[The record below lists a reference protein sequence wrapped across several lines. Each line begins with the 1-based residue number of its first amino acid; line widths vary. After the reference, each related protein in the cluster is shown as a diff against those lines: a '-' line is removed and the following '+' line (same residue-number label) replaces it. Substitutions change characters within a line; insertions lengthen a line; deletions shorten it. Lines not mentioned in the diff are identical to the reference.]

1 MDILGP
7 FPMATGQRRFVIVAI
22 DYFTKW
28 TEAEPLATI
37 TASKCEEFFW
47 KNVVCRFGVPKIL
60 ITDNG
65 KQFDNSN
72 FRSFCE
78 GLSICLR
85 FTSVAHPQSNG
96 QTENMNRSILQ
107 GLKRKLDESK
117 GAWVD
122 ELPKVLWAY
131 RTTPHSVTGETP
143 FLLCFGTEA
152 LLPVEVGLPT
162 VRVLQ
167 FSEAENEENLRG
179 NLDLLDDV
187 RAQALDRVIST
198 KQRVARFYNRR
209 VRMRIFR
216 VRDLVLRKLG
226 VSNPKAAVGKLSP
239 NWEGPYK
246 ISKVLR
252 PGAYS
257 LETLSGEAIPRTWN
271 ADNLRRSIPGS
282 DTLLPGRNG
291 IPSFSRHGRF
301 TRRRLKAG
309 HHNVVQ
315 EKVWILGQ
323 QALLKD
329 GKPVFSP
336 PPEPFITSCT
346 IKERMDGLVPDLRL
360 FMPQLLTSLFQT
372 TKLGKQISILRLE
385 VLDLLIKS
393 VSLAFGCSLV
403 SLSVASHVHRH
414 REPVLHL
421 AAIAVCLKRKGK

>member
-1 MDILGP
+1 
-7 FPMATGQRRFVIVAI
+7 MATGQRRFVIVAI

-28 TEAEPLATI
+28 TEAESLATI

-47 KNVVCRFGVPKIL
+47 KNVICRFGVPKIL

-78 GLSICLR
+78 GLSICLH

-107 GLKRKLDESK
+107 GLKRKLDDAK

-122 ELPKVLWAY
+122 ELPK
-131 RTTPHSVTGETP
+131 
-143 FLLCFGTEA
+143 A

-198 KQRVARFYNRR
+198 KQRVVRFYNRR

-216 VRDLVLRKLG
+216 VGDLALRKLG

-246 ISKVLR
+246 MSKVLR

-271 ADNLRRSIPGS
+271 ADNLRPYY
-282 DTLLPGRNG
+282 
-291 IPSFSRHGRF
+291 
-301 TRRRLKAG
+301 
-309 HHNVVQ
+309 Q
-315 EKVWILGQ
+315 
-323 QALLKD
+323 
-329 GKPVFSP
+329 
-336 PPEPFITSCT
+336 
-346 IKERMDGLVPDLRL
+346 
-360 FMPQLLTSLFQT
+360 
-372 TKLGKQISILRLE
+372 
-385 VLDLLIKS
+385 
-393 VSLAFGCSLV
+393 
-403 SLSVASHVHRH
+403 
-414 REPVLHL
+414 
-421 AAIAVCLKRKGK
+421 

>member
-28 TEAEPLATI
+28 TEAEPLATV

-47 KNVVCRFGVPKIL
+47 KNVVCHFGVPKIL

-72 FRSFCE
+72 FRSFSE
-78 GLSICLR
+78 
-85 FTSVAHPQSNG
+85 
-96 QTENMNRSILQ
+96 
-107 GLKRKLDESK
+107 GLKRKLDDAK

-131 RTTPHSVTGETP
+131 RTTPHSVTGEKP

-167 FSEAENEENLRG
+167 FSEAENEENLRE
-179 NLDLLDDV
+179 NLDLLDDAL
-187 RAQALDRVIST
+187 AQALDRMIST
-198 KQRVARFYNRR
+198 KQRV

-216 VRDLVLRKLG
+216 VGDLVLRKLE
-226 VSNPKAAVGKLSP
+226 VSDPKAAVGKLSP

-257 LETLSGEAIPRTWN
+257 LETLSREAIPRTWN
-271 ADNLRRSIPGS
+271 ADNLR
-282 DTLLPGRNG
+282 
-291 IPSFSRHGRF
+291 
-301 TRRRLKAG
+301 
-309 HHNVVQ
+309 Q
-315 EKVWILGQ
+315 YYQ
-323 QALLKD
+323 
-329 GKPVFSP
+329 
-336 PPEPFITSCT
+336 
-346 IKERMDGLVPDLRL
+346 
-360 FMPQLLTSLFQT
+360 
-372 TKLGKQISILRLE
+372 
-385 VLDLLIKS
+385 
-393 VSLAFGCSLV
+393 
-403 SLSVASHVHRH
+403 
-414 REPVLHL
+414 
-421 AAIAVCLKRKGK
+421 

>member
-1 MDILGP
+1 
-7 FPMATGQRRFVIVAI
+7 MATGQRRFVIVAI

-78 GLSICLR
+78 GLSISLR

-107 GLKRKLDESK
+107 GLKRKLDDAK

-131 RTTPHSVTGETP
+131 RTTPHWVIGETP

-152 LLPVEVGLPT
+152 LLPVKVGLPT

-179 NLDLLDDV
+179 NLELLDDV
-187 RAQALDRVIST
+187 RAQALDRMIST

-216 VRDLVLRKLG
+216 VGDLVLRKLE
-226 VSNPKAAVGKLSP
+226 VSDPKAAVGKLSP
-239 NWEGPYK
+239 NWERPYK

-252 PGAYS
+252 PDAYS

-271 ADNLRRSIPGS
+271 ADNLRQYYQSIPGS
-282 DTLLPGRNG
+282 DTFLPGRNS

-315 EKVWILGQ
+315 EK
-323 QALLKD
+323 
-329 GKPVFSP
+329 
-336 PPEPFITSCT
+336 
-346 IKERMDGLVPDLRL
+346 M
-360 FMPQLLTSLFQT
+360 

-385 VLDLLIKS
+385 VLDLLIKF
-393 VSLAFGCSLV
+393 VSFAFGCSLV
-403 SLSVASHVHRH
+403 SLSITGHVHRH
-414 REPVLHL
+414 RQPVLHL
-421 AAIAVCLKRKGK
+421 ASIAVCLKKKER